1 MRFNALVL
9 SFLIGVTAYAA
20 APILDF
26 FTTHKEEILSGK
38 IQSTSE
44 MFFGVGCVKNRGTWR
59 IAEGSSELLAESN
72 LLRREAVNG
81 IVWPEGF
88 SEKEKEFLI
97 ETYMKLLSITA
108 KLKGVSVIWRG
119 RESEYAISVVAAPIS
134 EAAKVPKSTFND
146 LRVRLLS
153 DEVFYLKQIP
163 IEVLI
168 KLRKT
173 QEVLPQEIDRTP
185 WEEPLR
191 AASFKSIKLK
201 RLPDFAG
208 RYPVGSAETTNDI
221 AYQRGMNAYKRGLL
235 EDAYVAF
242 LESVE
247 KTFSYDALN
256 MAGNVARRI
265 GKLNE
270 AVPLLLHAAYLN
282 PQSPYPWVHLAFVAE
297 GLGLLDLAEECCQS
311 AELKEPDQWTLEQVA
326 LLRKKMENVA
336 QEAEDV
342 K

>member
-1 MRFNALVL
+1 
-9 SFLIGVTAYAA
+9 
-20 APILDF
+20 
-26 FTTHKEEILSGK
+26 
-38 IQSTSE
+38 
-44 MFFGVGCVKNRGTWR
+44 
-59 IAEGSSELLAESN
+59 
-72 LLRREAVNG
+72 
-81 IVWPEGF
+81 
-88 SEKEKEFLI
+88 
-97 ETYMKLLSITA
+97 MKLLSINT
-108 KLKGVSVIWRG
+108 KLKGMSVIWRG

-134 EAAKVPKSTFND
+134 EAAKIPKSTFND

-163 IEVLI
+163 IEVLT

-185 WEEPLR
+185 WEEQLR

-208 RYPVGSAETTNDI
+208 RYPVGSAKTTNDI
-221 AYQRGMNAYKRGLL
+221 AYQRGMNAYKQGLL

-265 GKLNE
+265 GKCSE
-270 AVPLLLHAAYLN
+270 AVPLLLHAAYLK
-282 PQSPYPWVHLAFVAE
+282 PTSPHPWVHLAFVAE
-297 GLGLLDLAEECCQS
+297 SMGSLNVMEDCFS
-311 AELKEPDQWTLEQVA
+311 AVEMRNPDAWSREQIAILREKVQALTTVESTDELPQVNDGI
-326 LLRKKMENVA
+326 E
-336 QEAEDV
+336 
-342 K
+342 